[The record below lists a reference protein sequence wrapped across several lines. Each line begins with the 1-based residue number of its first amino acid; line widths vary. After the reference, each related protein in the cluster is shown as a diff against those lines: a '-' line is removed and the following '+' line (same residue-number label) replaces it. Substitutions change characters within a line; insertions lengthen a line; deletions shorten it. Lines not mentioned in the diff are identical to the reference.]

1 MLLEPETP
9 LRRCAELDFG
19 FLSVATPVGMHICY
33 LQLKLSTGA
42 ADYVAPRLSC
52 KTLSG
57 YFKTTT
63 VCRKRSLEPSLLVV
77 FRSYNS
83 SKRGFWLKLV
93 PLVSSLNRKPRLED
107 VLSWTSDSLP
117 MLLLLLRIS
126 ATCNSSLV
134 LVQLA
139 L

>member
-1 MLLEPETP
+1 MQ
-9 LRRCAELDFG
+9 LR
-19 FLSVATPVGMHICY
+19 TITT
-33 LQLKLSTGA
+33 STA
-42 ADYVAPRLSC
+42 FAYPRSC
-52 KTLSG
+52 M
-57 YFKTTT
+57 
-63 VCRKRSLEPSLLVV
+63 
-77 FRSYNS
+77 NA
-83 SKRGFWLKLV
+83 KRGWGFCLKLV